1 MNAKIGEIRTIL
13 TCPGRNYLIVRV
25 TTEDGITG
33 YGDATLN
40 GRELAVKSVVDDYLA
55 DWLRGYDSDRISDI
69 WQMVFRG
76 TYWRGGPVLMTALA
90 GVDMA
95 LWDIKGKRAGMP
107 LYSLIGGKCRDRVSV
122 YTHAHGQ
129 NADELV
135 SRCKELV
142 ERGVSAIRYSFDTK
156 DPGGSDVFYRQ
167 PHQDVGLKRIETDD
181 VKQEGM
187 WNSEAYMNDLIRI
200 TARLREALG
209 DYIRLI
215 HDVHGRLTPAQA
227 VHAARALERFSL
239 FFLEDPVDSLDA
251 DGLRMLRALCGTPLA
266 LGELFN
272 TMAQCGP
279 VIRERLV
286 DFIRVDI
293 SHFGGITPLLQLAHF
308 ADSCGIRTA
317 FHGPSDI
324 SPFAH
329 AALVHVDLSIPN
341 FGIQETYVHDKNLS
355 RVFELSYR
363 EEDGYLHIK
372 DAPGLGVGFDEDAAA
387 DFPYRKQYLPVLRDE
402 TGSIHNW

>member
-1 MNAKIGEIRTIL
+1 MNTKIREIRTIL

-40 GRELAVKSVVDDYLA
+40 GRERVVKSVVDDYLA
-55 DWLRGYDSDRISDI
+55 DWLRGYDADRISDI

-107 LYSLIGGKCRDRVSV
+107 LYSLIGGKCRDRVAV
-122 YTHAHGQ
+122 YMHAHGQ
-129 NADELV
+129 NAEELV

-142 ERGVSAIRYSFDTK
+142 GKGIRAIRYSFDTK
-156 DPGGSDVFYRQ
+156 DPEKNGILYRQ

-181 VKQEGM
+181 VKQEGL
-187 WNSEAYMNDLIRI
+187 WNSEIYVNDLIGMS
-200 TARLREALG
+200 ARLREALG
-209 DYIRLI
+209 DHIRLI
-215 HDVHGRLTPAQA
+215 HDVHGRLTSAQA
-227 VHAARALERFSL
+227 VHAARELERFSL
-239 FFLEDPVDSLDA
+239 FFLEDPVGSLDVC
-251 DGLRMLRALCGTPLA
+251 GLRTLRSLCGMPLA
-266 LGELFN
+266 IGELFN
-272 TMAQCGP
+272 TMAQCDP
-279 VIRERLV
+279 VVRERLV

-293 SHFGGITPLLQLAHF
+293 SHFGGITPLLHLAHF
-308 ADSCGIRTA
+308 SDACGIKTA

-341 FGIQETYVHDKNLS
+341 FGIQETYVHDESLAQ
-355 RVFELSYR
+355 VFELPYWQ
-363 EEDGYLHIK
+363 EGGYVRIK

-387 DFPYRKQYLPVLRDE
+387 AFPYKKQYLPILRDE